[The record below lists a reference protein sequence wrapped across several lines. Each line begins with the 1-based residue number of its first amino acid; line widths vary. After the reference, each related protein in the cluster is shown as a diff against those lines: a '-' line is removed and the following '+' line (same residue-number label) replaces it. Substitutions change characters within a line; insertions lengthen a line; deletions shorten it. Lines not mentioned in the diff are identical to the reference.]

1 MKKTLQT
8 SVLVGVLAALCACG
22 GTGETARAQDARE
35 DPNFEAE
42 ASEDAAMT
50 DPHAEGRH
58 DQHHALPALPGG
70 ASLEGAFLS
79 TDGAEIGAVMIAE
92 TPTGL
97 LMRVDVRD
105 VEHGFHG
112 VHLHE
117 TGLCEPAEDFKT
129 AGGHANPAGVP
140 HGFLV
145 EGGSHLGDFPNAYAH
160 REGHIRTDLFKA
172 GGTLADLQDADGFAV
187 MVHSGPDDYESQPS
201 GAAGSRVACAAF
213 PAG

>member
-1 MKKTLQT
+1 MKQTLQAGVMT
-8 SVLVGVLAALCACG
+8 GLLASVSACG
-22 GTGETARAQDARE
+22 GTSEANGAEAAQE

-42 ASEDAAMT
+42 APMA

-58 DQHHALPALPGG
+58 EQDHALPALPGG
-70 ASLEGAFLS
+70 ASLEGAFLG
-79 TDGAEIGAVMIAE
+79 TDGAEVGAVMIAE

-97 LMRVDVRD
+97 LMRVDVMG

-117 TGLCEPAEDFKT
+117 TGLCEPDEGFST
-129 AGGHANPAGVP
+129 AGGHANPADVP

-145 EGGSHLGDFPNAYAH
+145 EGGGHLGDFPNAYAH

-172 GGTLADLQDADGFAV
+172 GGTLADLQDGDGFAV
-187 MVHSGPDDYESQPS
+187 MVHSGADDYESQPS